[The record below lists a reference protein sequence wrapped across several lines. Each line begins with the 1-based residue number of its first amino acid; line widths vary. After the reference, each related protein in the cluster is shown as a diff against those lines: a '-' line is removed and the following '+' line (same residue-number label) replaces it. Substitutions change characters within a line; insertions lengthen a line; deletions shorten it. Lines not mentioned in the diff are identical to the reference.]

1 MKKYILFHFVI
12 ISLFIGCKNHT
23 HNESD
28 RAIENALQKVYPI
41 IYENVD
47 SAEIYLQSAAPFVNE
62 ASELYRNKYLLAAYQ
77 VRNNRWEPLQF
88 TDTLQNLVEYILENG
103 DNNEKMRA
111 CYLAG
116 RCFERGGDYLTALEW
131 MQKAWDIVKENKSNS
146 EFDYSIATYIG
157 SKMGFLLKE
166 ENACMLAKDYFIE
179 NASNSITL
187 FDTLFACNDICFAYF
202 IIEEYDSAKYY
213 ANKAFEI
220 LQRLPYEPNYMN
232 GIIWTGIEIYEECN
246 EWNEVEKR
254 IPYIIDD
261 SNNYHRNFNLY
272 LLSKWFLHKKN
283 YEKAESLLRQ
293 SQLNENPRTSFN
305 ILKCYFYLYNEQEN
319 KDSALKYAKLCIEYQ
334 DTVIKHSDLSQ
345 GYVVDRLYNINLSQQ
360 KENEALKAKIKAIW
374 VAIVTVISLIFVT
387 MLLIFV
393 RRKYRK
399 ITQILKK
406 ENLKKDENVAFLK
419 KNMKMM
425 TKNHQNLIDKTKD
438 LMKKEQQ
445 RTLPYDYKSVLEQI
459 KLKSLNTNNIE
470 KEDKEK
476 VKEICNHLYPDW
488 ESKLETLIPNVSVH
502 HKTVCMLTLLGF
514 NTKMMQNYTQNN
526 KHSLSYSR
534 KYLNEKLSR
543 ENNSKEEFLKNT
555 LESIFGP
562 LQD

>member
-1 MKKYILFHFVI
+1 MKKIYLLLITAFFLINACEQKENHYDKEIADNLNDVYRCLYI
-12 ISLFIGCKNHT
+12 
-23 HNESD
+23 
-28 RAIENALQKVYPI
+28 
-41 IYENVD
+41 NVD
-47 SAEIYLQSAAPFVNE
+47 SAERILHQSDSLLSNAT
-62 ASELYRNKYLLAAYQ
+62 ELGRNRYLLASYH
-77 VRNNRWEPLQF
+77 VRNNKWEPLQL
-88 TDTLQNLVEYILENG
+88 TDTLQKLHSFIEQHG
-103 DNNEKMRA
+103 TQSEKMRMY
-111 CYLAG
+111 YLVG
-116 RCFERGGDYLTALEW
+116 RCFERQGDILTALEW
-131 MQKAWDIVKENKSNS
+131 FQKGWDLAQQEKEYG
-146 EFDYSIATYIG
+146 FDYSIYSYIG
-157 SKMGFLLKE
+157 SKIGFILMQE
-166 ENACMLAKDYFIE
+166 GACLLAKDYIIKSIQYV
-179 NASNSITL
+179 NLQSDSIT
-187 FDTLFACNDICFAYF
+187 AYCDKANAFF
-202 IIEEYDSAKYY
+202 IIEKYDSAKHY
-213 ANKAFEI
+213 ADYFLELIKN
-220 LQRLPYEPNYMN
+220 Q
-232 GIIWTGIEIYEECN
+232 TIEESYFKPALWSVMSIYEELDDWKGAEMCIKYISPSIN
-246 EWNEVEKR
+246 DCSSLFSIYLYANWLIHCGDLTEANKVLNNTSKEGTTKHRYEYTKSLFRLYHEKNN
-254 IPYIIDD
+254 ID
-261 SNNYHRNFNLY
+261 SIVRYANMCIQ
-272 LLSKWFLHKKN
+272 
-283 YEKAESLLRQ
+283 YEDSLLK
-293 SQLNENPRTSFN
+293 ETD
-305 ILKCYFYLYNEQEN
+305 Y
-319 KDSALKYAKLCIEYQ
+319 
-334 DTVIKHSDLSQ
+334 SQ
-345 GYVVDRLYNINLSQQ
+345 GHIVDRLYNLKKAQQ

-374 VAIVTVISLIFVT
+374 MAIVTVISLIFVT

-425 TKNHQNLIDKTKD
+425 TKNHQNLIDKTND

-476 VKEICNHLYPDW
+476 VKEICDHLYPDW

-526 KHSLSYSR
+526 KHSISYSR